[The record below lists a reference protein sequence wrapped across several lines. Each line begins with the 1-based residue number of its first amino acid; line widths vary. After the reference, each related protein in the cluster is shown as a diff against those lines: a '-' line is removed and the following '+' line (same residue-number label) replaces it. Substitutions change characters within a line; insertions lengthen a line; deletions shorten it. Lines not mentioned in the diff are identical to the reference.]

1 MSSIIGDRPL
11 LVGGGDSLCKFQM
24 MDGTYEESDVSFKI
38 LFFTKEYTFFSF
50 CRWATERWNGTIWLN
65 MMLWAKNIGILNLGN
80 WIITYQLTNLP
91 NSDLRA
97 KRKEWVT
104 VV

>member
-38 LFFTKEYTFFSF
+38 LFFTKEYTFFLF
-50 CRWATERWNGTIWLN
+50 VKGQNCL
-65 MMLWAKNIGILNLGN
+65 
-80 WIITYQLTNLP
+80 
-91 NSDLRA
+91 SDWENPDDA
-97 KRKEWVT
+97 EHDTVHYVCKKESACGMYSS
-104 VV
+104 

>member
-38 LFFTKEYTFFSF
+38 FYLSPKVNDFFSVKGQN
-50 CRWATERWNGTIWLN
+50 CLSDWENPDDAEHDTVHYVCK
-65 MMLWAKNIGILNLGN
+65 KNSACGMYI
-80 WIITYQLTNLP
+80 
-91 NSDLRA
+91 S
-97 KRKEWVT
+97 
-104 VV
+104 

>member
-38 LFFTKEYTFFSF
+38 FYL
-50 CRWATERWNGTIWLN
+50 
-65 MMLWAKNIGILNLGN
+65 
-80 WIITYQLTNLP
+80 TYQRICIFFLFVKGQNCLSDWENPDDAEHDTVHYVCKK
-91 NSDLRA
+91 NSA
-97 KRKEWVT
+97 CGMYT
-104 VV
+104 S